1 MGDFEMFFRKIRYI
15 PQVDERDC
23 GVAALAMVLA
33 NYKTYLSLAQLREI
47 AKTDMEGTT
56 ALGIVKAA
64 NSLNFDTRPIQ
75 ADLTLFDTKDLPYPF
90 IAHVNKEGKYQH
102 YYVVYGVKGNNILI
116 ADPDRTVGKIKMTRE
131 HFNQEWTGVAIFIA
145 PNPNHK
151 PTKGKKRSLRS
162 FIPVIV
168 RQKMLVIN
176 IVIAALLVTL
186 VSILGSYYLQGIIDT
201 YIPDNM
207 KSTLGIV
214 SVGLIIAYII
224 QQLLSYAR
232 EYLLI
237 VMGQRLS
244 IDIILSYIKHIFE
257 LPMSFFA
264 TRRTGEIVSRFT
276 DANAIIEALASTM
289 ISVFLDVAILIIVGT
304 VLAVQNTT
312 LFLISL
318 IAVPAYALVVWLFM
332 QSFSK
337 MNNDQMQAG
346 AMLSSSIIEDINGVE
361 TIKALNSEQTAYH
374 KIDHE
379 FVDYLEKSFVYA
391 KTEAIQNAIK
401 SLLHL
406 TLNVLILWVGAQ
418 LVMNNTISVGQLVT
432 YNALLGFFTDPL
444 QNIINLQT
452 KLQQAAVANN
462 RLNEVYLV
470 DSEFQDDNKLAK
482 HIQPN
487 SSLVMQNVI
496 YKYGFGAPA
505 INNVSLDIRA
515 GEKIALVGISGS
527 GKSTLVKL
535 LVHFFNP
542 ESGNIMLGNTKL
554 SNIDKHEL
562 RAYINY
568 LPQEPFIFSG
578 SIIDNLLLGAKDGTT
593 QEKIMAA
600 VELAEIKDDIEKM
613 PQGFATELSESGNIS
628 GGQKQRIALARAI
641 LVDSPVL
648 ILDESTS
655 NLDVLTEKKIMD
667 NLMKLT
673 NKTIIFVAHRLTIAQ
688 RVDRILTMKNGQII
702 EDGSHQELLASDA
715 FYASLFND

>member
-1 MGDFEMFFRKIRYI
+1 MFQKRINYI
-15 PQVDERDC
+15 AQVDERDC
-23 GVAALAMVLA
+23 GVAALAMVLTH
-33 NYKTYLSLAQLREI
+33 YKTRLSLAKLRDL

-64 NSLNFDTRPIQ
+64 NALDFETMPIQ
-75 ADLTLFDTKDLPYPF
+75 ADLSLFDKKDLPYPF
-90 IAHVNKEGKYQH
+90 IAHVIKDGKYPH
-102 YYVVYGVKGNNILI
+102 YYVVYGIKGDQLLI
-116 ADPDRTVGKIKMTRE
+116 ADPDNTVGKNKMTKA
-131 HFNQEWTGVAIFIA
+131 HFNEEWTGVSIFIA
-145 PNPNHK
+145 PNPTYK
-151 PTKGKKRSLRS
+151 PTKDKKRSLTS
-162 FIPVIV
+162 FIPVIT
-168 RQKMLVIN
+168 RQKLLVIN

-207 KSTLGIV
+207 KNTLGIV
-214 SVGLIIAYII
+214 SLGLIFAYVI

-232 EYLLI
+232 DYLLI

-289 ISVFLDVAILIIVGT
+289 LSVFLDLGILVIVGT
-304 VLAVQNTT
+304 VLVVQNST

-318 IAVPAYALVVWLFM
+318 IAIPAYALVVWLFM
-332 QSFSK
+332 RPFSK

-346 AMLSSSIIEDINGVE
+346 SMLSSSIIEDINGVE
-361 TIKALNSEQTAYH
+361 TIKALNSEETAYH

-379 FVDYLEKSFVYA
+379 FVTYLEKSFVYA
-391 KTEAIQNAIK
+391 KTEATQNAIK
-401 SLLHL
+401 SLLQL
-406 TLNVLILWVGAQ
+406 SLNVVILWVGAQ
-418 LVMNNTISVGQLVT
+418 LVMTNKISVGQLIT

-452 KLQQAAVANN
+452 KLQQASVANN

-470 DSEFQDDNKLAK
+470 DSEFKASHQMTES
-482 HIQPN
+482 ITPN
-487 SSLVMQNVI
+487 SSLI
-496 YKYGFGAPA
+496 ADHITYKYGFGAPA
-505 INNVSLDIRA
+505 IDDVSLTIAA

-535 LVHFFNP
+535 LVNFFQP
-542 ESGNIMLGNTKL
+542 DSGTISLGQTPLANL
-554 SNIDKHEL
+554 DKHEL
-562 RAYINY
+562 RAHINY

-578 SIIDNLLLGAKDGTT
+578 SIMDNLLLGAKPGTT
-593 QEKIMAA
+593 QEDIIRA
-600 VELAEIKDDIEKM
+600 VEIAEIKDDIEKM
-613 PQGFATELSESGNIS
+613 SQGFGTELAESGNIS

-641 LVDSPVL
+641 LVDSPVM

-655 NLDVLTEKKIMD
+655 NLDVLTEKKIID
-667 NLMKLT
+667 NLMQLT
-673 NKTIIFVAHRLTIAQ
+673 DKTIIFVAHRLTISQ
-688 RVDRILTMKNGQII
+688 RVDRILTMQSGKII
-702 EDGSHQELLASDA
+702 EDGTHNTLLNAGG
-715 FYASLFND
+715 FYASLFNH